1 MIIAIIFALHFIFG
15 LFVFTKVWQ
24 DESLGSAFINIILI
38 IIIFSVGWPIL
49 TMLTKILF
57 EKEGLGF
64 YMDRDTITLSL
75 LTIVEY
81 FFYKFYYGDRF
92 STTVKETEEPINE

>member
-1 MIIAIIFALHFIFG
+1 MIIAIIFSLHIIFG
-15 LFVFTKVWQ
+15 LIIFTKVWQ

-49 TMLTKILF
+49 TMVTKVFF

-64 YMDRDTITLSL
+64 HFDRDAITLTL
-75 LTIVEY
+75 LAVVEY
-81 FFYKFYYGDRF
+81 FFFKFYYGDRF
-92 STTVKETEEPINE
+92 AKDAAEKEKQS